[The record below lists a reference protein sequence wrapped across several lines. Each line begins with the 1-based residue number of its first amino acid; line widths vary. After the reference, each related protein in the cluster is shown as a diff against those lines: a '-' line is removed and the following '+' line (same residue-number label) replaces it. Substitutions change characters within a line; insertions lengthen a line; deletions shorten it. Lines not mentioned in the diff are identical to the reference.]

1 MRIGPVVGV
10 VLVLLSLAAPALAA
24 GPEFYLLGGVALAN
38 LGGDAELLGNAFA
51 AELDIQAGG
60 SWQSTKKS
68 RMGMDVG
75 GGMRYGRSDVIGG
88 AVELRYATRG
98 VKYDLREVSGSGV
111 SATET
116 LKLNYVEM
124 PVLLEW
130 TPAVSGSVQPLF
142 VAGPVFALKASA
154 KATTQAL
161 GQSDT
166 QDFPSGTIK
175 SAAFGGLVGAGIKIK
190 AASSSSILLQARFQ
204 RPPDGKARMP
214 AEARPH
220 RHARQQLQHQ
230 RGEILR
236 RDRRQ
241 AAEGLQR
248 VVYEIR
254 QGLARFAA
262 P

>member
-10 VLVLLSLAAPALAA
+10 VLVLLSLAAPALGA

-204 RPPDGKARMP
+204 AGFTNLVEDN
-214 AEARPH
+214 
-220 RHARQQLQHQ
+220 
-230 RGEILR
+230 
-236 RDRRQ
+236 
-241 AAEGLQR
+241 
-248 VVYEIR
+248 
-254 QGLARFAA
+254 QGLDLKPRDFSIMAGWSTER
-262 P
+262 